1 MRSPARWWVVAAL
14 IVVLVAGGVVAA
26 LVLLR
31 AAPALLDADDIAG
44 VSSVAQDADADPAP
58 GWVWCDTIAPSMW
71 ERGEPPTTS
80 LVLDDGSTIGA
91 TLIERPLGGL
101 TAGKVLSNASA
112 AAESCGAS
120 HLVDEGFAIEPLSG
134 LADGEVGWRSARP
147 DGRWGEYVLVDLD
160 GRRVLAVGFET
171 EADEAP
177 LPIGDLV
184 ALAREGAERFPGDG

>member
-1 MRSPARWWVVAAL
+1 MTSAGSAGRPARLAAVVLAAGVVVAAL
-14 IVVLVAGGVVAA
+14 A
-26 LVLLR
+26 LLR
-31 AAPALLDADDIAG
+31 APALLDADDFTG
-44 VSSVAQDADADPAP
+44 VRSVAQDAGADPAP
-58 GWVWCDTIAPSMW
+58 GWVWCDLIAPSMW
-71 ERGEPPTTS
+71 ERGEPPATS

-91 TLIERPLGGL
+91 TLIERPSGGL
-101 TAGKVLSNASA
+101 PAGKVLSNASA

-134 LADGEVGWRSARP
+134 LAAGEVGWRSARH

-177 LPIGDLV
+177 LPIDDLV
-184 ALAREGAERFPGDG
+184 ALAREGAERFPRDG